1 MFDALIP
8 VLVVIANI
16 LTLFD
21 VIMYRKDLDNMK
33 KLLWGIVIWVL
44 PILGMVVYYFSK
56 FVISRKP

>member
-44 PILGMVVYYFSK
+44 PIFGMVIYYFSK
-56 FVISRKP
+56 FVVSRK

>member
-44 PILGMVVYYFSK
+44 PILGIVIYYFSK
-56 FVISRKP
+56 FVVSRK

>member
-21 VIMYRKDLDNMK
+21 LIMYRKDLDNMK

-44 PILGMVVYYFSK
+44 PILGMVIYYFSK
-56 FVISRKP
+56 FVVSRK